1 MNKKQKT
8 VLGPDSPTHK
18 AFLDCTSDYIIF
30 GGKLS
35 ASK

>member
-18 AFLDCTSDYIIF
+18 KFLDCTSNYVIF
-30 GGKLS
+30 GGG
-35 ASK
+35 AG